1 MNILLSYIDDLSLVW
16 LFISAILGAAVGSFL
31 KLVIYRLPVML
42 KTQWH
47 NQALLQLA
55 QPLPKPIA
63 RFDLL
68 WSSSRC
74 IHCQQRLTI
83 MDNIPIWSFLWLKG
97 RARCCGERLPNYGLL
112 VEATSAIIF
121 MLVARGGGLTF
132 ALLGVWLFLSFLLVI
147 AVIDH
152 HTQLLPDILTLPM
165 LWSGLLFNIQG
176 YFVSLEQA
184 IIGAIA
190 GYICLWSIYWMFK
203 LLTGKDG
210 LGYGDFKLL
219 AALGAWLGWH
229 CLPHVILIAA
239 TGGVIFTV
247 IQRKLT
253 KERLQQPLAFGPWL
267 SLGGAINMLM
277 FWASYPNT

>member
-1 MNILLSYIDDLSLVW
+1 MNILLNYMADFSIVW

-31 KLVIYRLPVML
+31 KVVIYRLPVML

-47 NQALLQLA
+47 HEALLQLA

-68 WSSSRC
+68 WPCSCC
-74 IHCQQRLTI
+74 IHCQRRLTI

-97 RARCCGERLPNYGLL
+97 RARCCGERIPNYDLL
-112 VEATSAIIF
+112 VEVTSAIIF
-121 MLVARGGGLTF
+121 MLVARGGELTF
-132 ALLGVWLFLSFLLVI
+132 ALLGVWLFLSFLLVV

-184 IIGAIA
+184 IIGAVA
-190 GYICLWSIYWMFK
+190 GYICLWSLFWVFK
-203 LLTGKDG
+203 LLTGKDV

-219 AALGAWLGWH
+219 AALGAWLGWY

-253 KERLQQPLAFGPWL
+253 KECLRQPLAFGPWL
-267 SLGGAINMLM
+267 ALGGAIEMLM
-277 FWASYPNT
+277 LWESFANA